1 MFKHYE
7 LANLCICM
15 AYYQKVGFWWKRNI
29 EQVQVLLWI
38 LIFGEDLIDGGMR
51 VLFFV
56 QFPNLAEIKLL
67 MVVLLTLINLIG
79 RAQGTRSVLCTM
91 DTWSIYGKGSE

>member
-1 MFKHYE
+1 
-7 LANLCICM
+7 M
-15 AYYQKVGFWWKRNI
+15 AYYQKVGIWWKENI
-29 EQVQVLLWI
+29 EEVQVLLWI
-38 LIFGEDLIDGGMR
+38 LRFGENLIDGGMR

-56 QFPNLAEIKLL
+56 KFPNLAEIKLL
-67 MVVLLTLINLIG
+67 MVVLLTLINLVG